1 MKDEGSGF
9 AVAVGGCPLV
19 TALFMKDRCCP
30 SDDIECPEGLRVKG
44 LGTSGTF
51 GASRWTAEGGSEMRN
66 GSVGFARRLCE
77 K

>member
-19 TALFMKDRCCP
+19 TAPFMKDRCCP
-30 SDDIECPEGLRVKG
+30 SDDIECPEGLRVRVWG
-44 LGTSGTF
+44 HPVHSVPADGQQALV
-51 GASRWTAEGGSEMRN
+51 SEMRN
-66 GSVGFARRLCE
+66 GSAGFARRLCE

>member
-9 AVAVGGCPLV
+9 AVAVRGCPLV

-51 GASRWTAEGGSEMRN
+51 GVSRWTAGEVSKMRN
-66 GSVGFARRLCE
+66 GSAGFARRLCE

>member
-1 MKDEGSGF
+1 
-9 AVAVGGCPLV
+9 
-19 TALFMKDRCCP
+19 MKDRCCP

-51 GASRWTAEGGSEMRN
+51 GAIRWTVGGVSEIRN
-66 GSVGFARRLCE
+66 GSAGFARRLCE